1 MYTEF
6 FNLKEKPF
14 DLTPSTRF
22 LYLGEG
28 HKEALAL
35 LTYGVVERK
44 GFILLT
50 GEVGTGK
57 TTMIQ
62 AFLAN
67 LDKNTHYV
75 LLSNPLLSVEDFLYY
90 LSISVFKNKSTFR
103 SKAEFLIA
111 FEGYLRECL
120 QHQRNFLLLIDEAH
134 KLSFDLLEEV
144 RLLSNIETANQKLV
158 NIFLVGQPELN
169 EKLSDPVCRALVQ
182 RISIRYHIEP
192 LGPEAVREYLE
203 TRLKL
208 AGAANTNRIFPGDTI
223 RAIHQFSEGYPRM
236 INILADNA
244 MLLGFSKGRKKI
256 TPPMVRECYE
266 DLNLERFFPTKTQE
280 HQEVI
285 AINKKH
291 TGNGGRVWKWAL
303 ALMFIMAL
311 IIISGD
317 QGIMNP
323 VMNWADSRFRSFVS
337 TSTAVKPSEGR
348 EMVREDIRKADN
360 VQVPG
365 DRDTFKEMKN
375 EKDKDN
381 DEDITLIPVDI
392 KETVSQ
398 PSKNTQDQ
406 DMGQAKESSNE
417 TGRESSR
424 TITVKPG
431 DSLAKLALSIYGRTD
446 EKILKM
452 LREHN
457 PGIQDIHL
465 IGVGQKIF
473 FPPLTGFARA
483 PTFTV
488 HIASFQTF
496 DPAQD
501 LFIKLIK
508 DGHEAY
514 IMPVF
519 SSLQGRQFQVTAGNF
534 VGHKE
539 ADEFAHMM
547 IRKGI
552 SREARTISLEMR

>member
-1 MYTEF
+1 MYTNF

-22 LYLGEG
+22 LYMGEG
-28 HKEALAL
+28 HREALAL
-35 LTYGVVERK
+35 LTYGVVDRK

-62 AFLAN
+62 AFLSN
-67 LDKNTHYV
+67 LGKNTHYV
-75 LLSNPLLSVEDFLYY
+75 LLSNPLLSVKDFLYY
-90 LSISVFKNKSTFR
+90 LAISVFKNKSSIR
-103 SKAEFLIA
+103 SKAEFLVA
-111 FEGYLRECL
+111 FEEYLRECL
-120 QHQRNFLLLIDEAH
+120 QHQRNFLLIIDEAH
-134 KLSFDLLEEV
+134 KLSFELLEEV

-169 EKLSDPVCRALVQ
+169 EKLSDPVCRPLVQ

-192 LGPEAVREYLE
+192 LGLEAVREYIE

-208 AGAANTNRIFPGDTI
+208 AGAGDTNRIFPGDTI
-223 RAIHQFSEGYPRM
+223 KAIHQFSEGYPRM

-244 MLLGFSKGRKKI
+244 MLLGFSKGKKKI

-266 DLNLERFFPTKTQE
+266 DLNLERFFPRKAQE
-280 HQEVI
+280 GQETM
-285 AINKKH
+285 AIKKRH
-291 TGNGGRVWKWAL
+291 EGNGGRLWKWAL

-323 VMNWADSRFRSFVS
+323 VMNWADSRFRPFVS
-337 TSTAVKPSEGR
+337 SSPAVKPSEGR
-348 EMVREDIRKADN
+348 EMVREDIKKGDK

-365 DRDTFKEMKN
+365 DRDTFKQMEN
-375 EKDKDN
+375 EKDKVK
-381 DEDITLIPVDI
+381 DEDITLNPVEI

-398 PSKNTQDQ
+398 PAKNTQDQ
-406 DMGQAKESSNE
+406 HMGQVKESTNA
-417 TGRESSR
+417 TGGESSR
-424 TITVKPG
+424 TVTVRPG
-431 DSLAKLALSIYGRTD
+431 DSLAKLALGIYGRTD
-446 EKILKM
+446 EHILKM

-457 PGIQDIHL
+457 PEIQDINW
-465 IGVGQKIF
+465 IGVGQKIL
-473 FPPLTGFARA
+473 FPPLTGFTRA

-488 HIASFQTF
+488 QIASFHTL

-508 DGHEAY
+508 DGYEAY
-514 IMPVF
+514 IMPVL
-519 SSLQGRQFQVTAGNF
+519 SSFQGKQFQVTVGNF
-534 VGHKE
+534 IGRKE
-539 ADEFAHMM
+539 ADEFAHML
-547 IRKGI
+547 IQKGI
-552 SREARTISLEMR
+552 SREARTILLEMR